1 MWGTKQ
7 EMNHLVPSP
16 ACISLSR
23 KASEAGGLDF
33 NL

>member
-1 MWGTKQ
+1 MGGTKQ

-16 ACISLSR
+16 ASIALLM

-33 NL
+33 HL